1 MDEAVGRRLRQ
12 ELDLASDLRFLFK
25 FQYQARYEDIGSENE
40 MCWVYVGLADGPATP
55 NPNEVAD
62 LRWVTAAELD
72 DQMDHEPEQF
82 TPWFRLEWPR
92 VRDAFRSTLGL

>member
-1 MDEAVGRRLRQ
+1 MDEAVDRRLRE
-12 ELDLASDLRFLFK
+12 ELGLASELVYLFK

-40 MCWVYVGLADGPATP
+40 MCWVYLGIADGPAVP
-55 NPNEVAD
+55 NPHEIAD
-62 LRWVTAAELD
+62 LSWVTSAELD
-72 DQMDHEPEQF
+72 ERITRTPEEF